1 MNETKTI
8 YQIPQ
13 RNLQTLIDEIAKLN
27 RRAIRLGVPV
37 IILSRTG
44 NIRNIE
50 KKHPDTGVITLVER
64 IIEVELVGTTPK
76 FDGWTLAAT
85 LEHTPE
91 GNIIRKVPSC
101 PVDLMRFRDCAPECE
116 HCNLERRRR
125 DTYVVAHDNGTVKQV
140 GHNCIHD
147 FLGHKSPQNLAAMAE
162 LLFSAG
168 ELCGLGEGEGFGSG
182 SGAPDVLY
190 ARSFMAYCARAIRQY
205 GYVSRKAEQEAEM
218 LCQHRESTKSTVLS
232 WIFPPKDESNKR
244 KMAARHCL
252 DGETWPEANAADVAL
267 ADKAREYVVE
277 KLGTRSDLS
286 EFENNLLI
294 CSKLEAIEI
303 RTCGIAAYVVEYYR
317 RETEQAVAKAAVNNT
332 HFGELGKRYKAV
344 SLRYLGCSSFD
355 SQFGTCFIHKF
366 ENEAGQR
373 LVWKTSTDLGYAD
386 DGFALRATFTVKE
399 HGEYKGWNQTKISRV
414 VVL

>member
-1 MNETKTI
+1 VC
-8 YQIPQ
+8 
-13 RNLQTLIDEIAKLN
+13 R
-27 RRAIRLGVPV
+27 
-37 IILSRTG
+37 
-44 NIRNIE
+44 
-50 KKHPDTGVITLVER
+50 R

-101 PVDLMRFRDCAPECE
+101 PVDLMRYRDCAPECE

-168 ELCGLGEGEGFGSG
+168 ELCGLGEGEGFGG
-182 SGAPDVLY
+182 GGAPDVLY

-205 GYVSRKAEQEAEM
+205 GYVSSKAEREAEESGT
-218 LCQHRESTKSTVLS
+218 HRDSTKTVVLS
-232 WIFPPKDESNKR
+232 WIFPPRDESNKR
-244 KMAARHCL
+244 KMAERHCL
-252 DGETWPEANAADVAL
+252 DGETWPEASAADIAL

-277 KLGTRSDLS
+277 KLGTKSDLS

-294 CSKLEAIEI
+294 CAKLEAIEL

-317 RETEQAVAKAAVNNT
+317 RDTEQAVAKAAVNNT
-332 HFGELGKRYKAV
+332 HFGEVKKRYKAV
-344 SLRYLGCSSFD
+344 SLRYLGCNSFD

-373 LVWKTSTDLGYAD
+373 LVWKTGTDLGYAD
-386 DGFALRATFTVKE
+386 GFELKATFTVKE

-414 VVL
+414 VVI